1 MPQCHS
7 CFQYQSP
14 IQRVPENLTWGANC
28 RVQGSRTAG
37 LQELLG
43 VQQVPA
49 LGDHSW
55 SLLCCA
61 PLSISVS
68 QHYQHCWSAGLF
80 QTAVLRKSWT
90 VAGDAFCPW
99 SSRKIQFPLSLP
111 GPLGAA
117 GLCALQLPW
126 GSHQPLGQ
134 VSHGNV
140 RKAMPVKRWETNHQV
155 CLCFWEIA
163 L

>member
-1 MPQCHS
+1 MSFLFPIPVTYTKGARESNMRCKL
-7 CFQYQSP
+7 QSP
-14 IQRVPENLTWGANC
+14 GEQDCRAPGAP
-28 RVQGSRTAG
+28 GSPAG
-37 LQELLG
+37 A
-43 VQQVPA
+43 A

-140 RKAMPVKRWETNHQV
+140 RKAMPVKGWETNHQV